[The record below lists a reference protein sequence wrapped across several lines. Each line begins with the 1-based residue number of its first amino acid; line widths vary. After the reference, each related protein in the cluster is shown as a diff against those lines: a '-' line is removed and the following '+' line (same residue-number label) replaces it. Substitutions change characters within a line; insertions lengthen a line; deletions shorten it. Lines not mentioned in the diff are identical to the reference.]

1 MAISVNTNVT
11 SMRAQN
17 QLNGANSKLQTS
29 MERLSSGLR
38 INSAKDDAAGL
49 QISNRMTSQISGIGV
64 AMRNANDG
72 ISIAQTAE
80 GAMQE
85 STNILQRMRDLSL
98 QSANGSNSSD
108 DRVSMQKEISSL
120 QAELTRIA
128 ETTSFGGQKLLDG
141 SYGSQ
146 SFQVGSNANETIS
159 VSLRNVSSDALGSSN
174 IKASVGGVAGT
185 TTATAAPAYTDGT
198 VTLTNNTSGKETDI
212 TIASTDDAASIAKK
226 FNDVS
231 STTGVKAQAS
241 NTVELSGITFTNGFS
256 ANIGGAVVTGATDE
270 ASLVDQINT
279 NGADSGISAK
289 IVNGKVQVT
298 QAEGKNI
305 TFGQAID
312 DGTAGDIDYDVAA
325 VIDGVAASSTT
336 VTGGSADVVATG
348 TLSFTSNSSF
358 ELSGTDVDELGSIT
372 SSSLSKVSDLDIS
385 TAAGA
390 QSALDVIDGAIAMI
404 DNQRADLGA
413 VQNRMNFTINNLSNI
428 QSNVSDARSRIQD
441 VDFASETAQLTK
453 QQILSQ
459 TSSAMLAQANQ
470 IPQTALSLL

>member
-11 SMRAQN
+11 SMKAQN
-17 QLNGANSKLQTS
+17 QLNGANSKLSTS

-98 QSANGSNSSD
+98 QSANGSNSAD
-108 DRVSMQKEISSL
+108 DRAAMQKELSAL
-120 QAELTRIA
+120 QTELTRIA

-141 SYGSQ
+141 NYGTQ
-146 SFQVGSNANETIS
+146 KFQVGSNANETIS
-159 VSLRNVSSDALGSSN
+159 VSLKNTSAATLGSN
-174 IKASVGGVAGT
+174 DYNKDFAKDG
-185 TTATAAPAYTDGT
+185 TATGKFVTHATDNGVTVETNLRLSTAEGSTAAISYAA
-198 VTLTNNTSGKETDI
+198 NASSK
-212 TIASTDDAASIAKK
+212 TIATAINTAVDKEGLGVKAVVTNKLTISSLSNDEGAALTVNGKAVSVENLSSAKMVDVINQTPDIGVTASLNDNGELVLTSDDDIAISIANTAADAAASITNHAGKTATLDDDE
-226 FNDVS
+226 NQIAVGS
-231 STTGVKAQAS
+231 I
-241 NTVELSGITFTNGFS
+241 ELNGSGKSF
-256 ANIGGAVVTGATDE
+256 
-270 ASLVDQINT
+270 SLVAANADVFSEAAGQSKLT
-279 NGADSGISAK
+279 NVDS
-289 IVNGKVQVT
+289 
-298 QAEGKNI
+298 
-305 TFGQAID
+305 ID
-312 DGTAGDIDYDVAA
+312 IGTAD
-325 VIDGVAASSTT
+325 
-336 VTGGSADVVATG
+336 
-348 TLSFTSNSSF
+348 
-358 ELSGTDVDELGSIT
+358 
-372 SSSLSKVSDLDIS
+372 
-385 TAAGA
+385 GA
-390 QSALDVIDGAIAMI
+390 QNALSIIDAAIAGI
-404 DNQRADLGA
+404 DSQRADLGA

-470 IPQTALSLL
+470 LPQTALSLLG